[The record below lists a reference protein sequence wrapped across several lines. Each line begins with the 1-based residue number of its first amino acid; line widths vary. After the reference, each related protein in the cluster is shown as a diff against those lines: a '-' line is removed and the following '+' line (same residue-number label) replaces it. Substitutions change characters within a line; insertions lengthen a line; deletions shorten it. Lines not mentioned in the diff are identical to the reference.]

1 MFNDHEEEIQAY
13 LIKEGY
19 SVSKFLRKD
28 RNCYYFRVNNVWLG
42 DHIVKVQNGFLGF
55 LKERVSR

>member
-28 RNCYYFRVNNVWLG
+28 RNCYYFRVNNIGLG

-55 LKERVSR
+55 